1 MKAKIFA
8 TEPVWEMSQCM
19 LYDAVI
25 SRYLEEDIFTLD
37 DIDRTFQSNNFIKL
51 KFSERHLLSDR
62 GADITVT
69 PYAAGHVLG
78 GALWKITKESE
89 DIIYAVDW
97 NHKSE
102 LHLNYGEPDV
112 FQRMSL
118 LITDSFSARSELAK
132 RKDRTREL
140 IATIEGTLREGG
152 NVLLPIDCAGRV
164 LEVGE
169 PNYSSVLWIEGT
181 LAIGCAGGVLEV
193 AALLDAHPTL
203 LESGLTYL
211 PPCLPT
217 YLPSY
222 LPTCPPAR
230 PPTHPPAAAL
240 PLSLA
245 PSLPTFAVQVAMLL
259 DAHWGKQAG
268 MRIYP
273 LVMLSHVATCVLSS
287 AKVKTE
293 WMSDSIKQSFGQ
305 NLKALEFKN
314 LKVFNTLEEME
325 RHQVRQQ
332 CWCSSAGAAVLVQ
345 CWNTALSSA

>member
-193 AALLDAHPTL
+193 AALLDARIAH
-203 LESGLTYL
+203 YWN
-211 PPCLPT
+211 
-217 YLPSY
+217 
-222 LPTCPPAR
+222 PA
-230 PPTHPPAAAL
+230 
-240 PLSLA
+240 
-245 PSLPTFAVQVAMLL
+245 
-259 DAHWGKQAG
+259 
-268 MRIYP
+268 
-273 LVMLSHVATCVLSS
+273 
-287 AKVKTE
+287 
-293 WMSDSIKQSFGQ
+293 
-305 NLKALEFKN
+305 
-314 LKVFNTLEEME
+314 
-325 RHQVRQQ
+325 
-332 CWCSSAGAAVLVQ
+332 
-345 CWNTALSSA
+345 